1 MDQVVLQAP
10 PAAPAATAVAART
23 RSLDL
28 GCGPNPRNIFQADEV
43 WGIDIRGYPENPRI
57 RVADLVVE
65 PIPFEDASFE
75 FITAHDFIEHVPRVL
90 YMPQRRFPF
99 VELMGEVWR
108 VLKPNG
114 RFFSF
119 TPAYPHTAAFRDPT
133 HVNIIAEDTF
143 PLYFDDRNRYA
154 TMYGFKGAFRI
165 LQQQWMGPHLVT
177 EMLKV
182 AEPGPPPVR

>member
-1 MDQVVLQAP
+1 MVEVAAMQEVQDVPAEPQ
-10 PAAPAATAVAART
+10 AAPT

-28 GCGPNPRNIFQADEV
+28 GCGPNPRNIFKADEV
-43 WGIDIRGYPENPRI
+43 WGVDIRGYADNPRI

-65 PIPFEDASFE
+65 RIPFDDASFE
-75 FITAHDFIEHVPRVL
+75 FVSAHDFIEHVPRVL

-99 VELMGEVWR
+99 VELMDEIWR
-108 VLKPNG
+108 VLKPGG

-119 TPAYPHTAAFRDPT
+119 TPAYPHKEAFRDPT

-143 PLYFDDRNRYA
+143 GLYFDDKNRWA

-165 LQQQWMGPHLVT
+165 LQNGWMGPHLCTVM
-177 EMLKV
+177 EKV
-182 AEPGPPPVR
+182 AEPPPPQHR